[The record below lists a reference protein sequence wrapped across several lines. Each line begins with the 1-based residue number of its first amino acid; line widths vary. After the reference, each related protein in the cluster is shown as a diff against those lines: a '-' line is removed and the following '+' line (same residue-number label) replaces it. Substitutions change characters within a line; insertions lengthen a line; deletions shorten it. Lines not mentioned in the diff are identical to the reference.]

1 MDKYTKIQSIES
13 GEITATDNLRNF
25 KIPRGEVYSL
35 RDSFVEFECSVDV
48 TEGEPLGGVGIYNT
62 NVRWISTK
70 YPHFYNSVFVKNAH
84 VSSDLKGQIEHIRRN
99 DILQQNLGILDKSF
113 GNKKDASYIDI
124 NQIQSPIN
132 KQQYGRFINMEKVG
146 IVKST
151 NKRITPLTFRL
162 NEVFDFCD
170 VDEYDTNKGG
180 ALNFHFELNR
190 DKLESYISMKNA
202 DSVPA
207 EVKSFMTVAA
217 GVGNNI
223 IMGSATTQTRVEN
236 LDQIPYYVGMKIL
249 VTGTCVQ
256 DAAKSVT
263 DKPAVISGII
273 WTRPNAADQSK
284 SGQYLLSFEQD
295 WGVALGGA
303 EEYTGI
309 TVKIEENITTALR
322 INTANL
328 VLKKLND
335 DERKNYDEIDYM
347 TYSAEEGN
355 AGTTTSF
362 QRLFTVEPTA
372 TQAFMCF
379 PKNDDGII
387 SSNQIDSFRCALNN
401 ISVTNRDVLRR
412 SPLYYDR
419 LSSTLRGMRRGLKDA
434 HSNAGTSAQS
444 NSYTSVWSDAALQ
457 SEPLVAS
464 LFRTDSIKFL
474 QVKAEC
480 PNGAGDFVL
489 FKSIPRKF
497 VY

>member
-1 MDKYTKIQSIES
+1 
-13 GEITATDNLRNF
+13 
-25 KIPRGEVYSL
+25 
-35 RDSFVEFECSVDV
+35 
-48 TEGEPLGGVGIYNT
+48 
-62 NVRWISTK
+62 
-70 YPHFYNSVFVKNAH
+70 
-84 VSSDLKGQIEHIRRN
+84 
-99 DILQQNLGILDKSF
+99 
-113 GNKKDASYIDI
+113 
-124 NQIQSPIN
+124 
-132 KQQYGRFINMEKVG
+132 MEKVG

-151 NKRITPLTFRL
+151 YKRITPITFRL

-170 VDEYDTNKGG
+170 VDEYDTNRGG
-180 ALNFHFELNR
+180 ALDFHFELNR
-190 DKLESYISMKNA
+190 DKLEAYLAMPDS

-207 EVKSFMTVAA
+207 EVKTFMNVSS

-223 IMGSATTQTRVEN
+223 IIGNGAVQTRIEN
-236 LDQIPYYVGMKIL
+236 LEQVPYYVGQKLIINA
-249 VTGTCVQ
+249 TCSN
-256 DAAKSVT
+256 AAKNVT
-263 DKPAVISGII
+263 NKHAVISGII

-284 SGQYLLSFEQD
+284 SGQYLLTFEED
-295 WGVALGGA
+295 WGVLLGGG
-303 EEYTGI
+303 ETYTGI
-309 TVKIEENITTALR
+309 TAQIEANITADLR

-335 DERKNYDEIDYM
+335 DERRNYDEIDYM
-347 TYSAEEGN
+347 TFSSEEGQGG
-355 AGTTTSF
+355 ATTSF
-362 QRLFTVEPTA
+362 QRLFTVEPEA

-379 PKNDDGII
+379 PKNDDGIV

-419 LSSTLRGMRRGLKDA
+419 LASTLRGMRRGLKDA
-434 HSNAGTSAQS
+434 HSNAGTSAQQ
-444 NSYTSVWSDAALQ
+444 NSYTSVWNKGALQ

-480 PNGAGDFVL
+480 PNGVGDFVL